1 MRAARVT
8 AAVAV
13 AGALGGCGGASD
25 QDLVRSKVA
34 EFATAAASRN
44 YGTICTQ
51 VLAPA
56 LLTRLASGGITCEQA
71 MRIGFGSVSSP
82 TLSIGK
88 VTISGSRASVIA
100 LSTATGQQASLD
112 TLQLTR
118 TSRGWRIA
126 SLGGSPA
133 TAPKH

>member
-1 MRAARVT
+1 M

-13 AGALGGCGGASD
+13 VGVLGGCGGASD
-25 QDLVRSKVA
+25 QDQVRSKVA

-44 YGTICTQ
+44 YGTICAQ
-51 VLAPA
+51 VLAPS
-56 LLTRLASGGITCEQA
+56 LLTRLAAGGITCEQA
-71 MRIGFGSVSSP
+71 MQVGFGGVSSP

-88 VTISGSRASVIA
+88 ITISGSRASVIA

-112 TLQLTR
+112 TLELTR

-126 SLGGSPA
+126 SLGGSPVA
-133 TAPKH
+133 QPKH